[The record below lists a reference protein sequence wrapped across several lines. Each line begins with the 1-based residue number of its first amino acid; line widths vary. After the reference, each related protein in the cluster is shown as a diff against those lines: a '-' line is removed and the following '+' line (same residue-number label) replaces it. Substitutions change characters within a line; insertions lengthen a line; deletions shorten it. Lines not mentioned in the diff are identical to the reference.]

1 MTPEQECNIWNE
13 SEDWMP
19 DGQVARGVAKPGP
32 HRAEPNHEDDVRA
45 KVAHEITLTALCCH
59 EALQGYWDR
68 NDEGFKAMKNGL
80 ERALTLLGYPMPD
93 YAKRDEEEGSA
104 AC

>member
-1 MTPEQECNIWNE
+1 M
-13 SEDWMP
+13 
-19 DGQVARGVAKPGP
+19 
-32 HRAEPNHEDDVRA
+32 RA